1 MPRADHLV
9 IAGVAVFVALVAVQ
23 HPLRADLPP
32 AEHFVSEYA
41 RGSTAPLQVAA
52 FLAWGAAGVGCV
64 ACALRRHE
72 RPVAR
77 AITAGALA
85 IAVAGTLLAA
95 AFATETV
102 AGERPPGLERT
113 LGGRLH
119 DVGTLLILAGLTAAA
134 LASLRLVPR
143 TGYRLLVAA
152 LAAAL
157 LAIVP
162 VLVALG
168 VDAPGIGQRGF
179 ILVGCAWQLAF
190 ARATFA
196 PVTARARV
204 GAVR

>member
-9 IAGVAVFVALVAVQ
+9 IAGVSVFVALVALQ

-85 IAVAGTLLAA
+85 VAVAGTLLAA

-119 DVGTLLILAGLTAAA
+119 DLGSLFILAGLVVAA
-134 LASLRLVPR
+134 LASLRLVR
-143 TGYRLLVAA
+143 SRRYRVAVLA
-152 LAAAL
+152 LGLAL

-162 VLVALG
+162 VLVALEI
-168 VDAPGIGQRGF
+168 DAPGIGQRGF
-179 ILVGCAWQLAF
+179 ILVGLLWQWQF
-190 ARATFA
+190 ARAT
-196 PVTARARV
+196 
-204 GAVR
+204 